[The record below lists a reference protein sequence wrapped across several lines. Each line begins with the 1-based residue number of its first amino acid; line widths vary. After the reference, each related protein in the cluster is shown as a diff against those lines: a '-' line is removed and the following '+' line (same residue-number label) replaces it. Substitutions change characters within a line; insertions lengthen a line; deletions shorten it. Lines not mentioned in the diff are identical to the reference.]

1 MNYLLDSHVFLWALL
16 QPEKLSEKVR
26 LILENSNNNIF
37 VSAVTFWE
45 ISMKFDRNKL
55 DLNGISPTDL
65 PALAEQTG
73 FELLPLMTPE
83 AANYHQLQASWHRD
97 PFDRMLICQAI
108 ASHFTLLS
116 KDEHVAKYRSVG
128 LKVTW

>member
-97 PFDRMLICQAI
+97 PFDRLVAAQALAEDLTVITRDRQI
-108 ASHFTLLS
+108 AAFGCKIL
-116 KDEHVAKYRSVG
+116 
-128 LKVTW
+128 W